1 MSLEKHTNIFF
12 KNIKIEDDIDF
23 FKLWKDTYKIINP
36 SKPLDLNNIFN
47 AIRINKSL
55 YLCKY
60 FIFAKDL
67 KGDFLE
73 CGVLKGFSSYLL
85 RSLEGQLFKDTIY
98 NYFQFFSIVQAK

>member
-12 KNIKIEDDIDF
+12 KNIKIEDNIDF

-60 FIFAKDL
+60 FIFVKDL
-67 KGDFLE
+67 EGDFLE
-73 CGVLKGFSSYLL
+73 CGVLKGFSSFDKYP
-85 RSLEGQLFKDTIY
+85 SL
-98 NYFQFFSIVQAK
+98 